1 MALKP
6 TKRATMMQATRA
18 SIAAPASPDGKTAVV
33 GDQVVIALSDQQLRG
48 IVRFAGGTKFAPGDW
63 LGIELE
69 KKAGKNN
76 GSVKGEVYF
85 VCEPEHGIFV
95 RPTAVSITKGATPTS
110 SPAASPKLQ
119 VPPGTPAETETTVKA
134 DSTTTLTIPE
144 VPETTP
150 NVKAK
155 GVESL
160 STARANAQ
168 LDLAEAMEDHDEPRL
183 RRALAVAEHLEVAPE
198 EIAAARRMLEF
209 EINKLLLVDAKQM
222 RASIRQLAL
231 RVAEAERQQKPPE
244 AHAPPRFA
252 QMAELLEKRVWSSLE
267 PKISS
272 IVSSVVAKATARMGK
287 ADGARNSPPSV
298 TFEDLDTDKDGFIS
312 RQEFEAAQKRG
323 LLGGPSQQVPVQ
335 PTAAASVQ
343 KEAPAE
349 HRSVVRST
357 LFAAMHGAA
366 QRLLEKKDFKEL
378 DTDGDGLVSQKELDS
393 SLADMKVEGQEMEQ
407 ARQQILQQADTD
419 GDGVL
424 SQEEFERAKA
434 EVSKKQTSEYSEKKL
449 LVRSILGG
457 TYSDASKRL
466 LRTKTFQEMDKDGD
480 GRICEEEVGAALTVS
495 GEEAV
500 QARAELMQ
508 QVDKDGDGKISQE
521 ELQQAKA
528 EAEAEAPTTTP
539 EPRSLTRS
547 LLALTYS
554 DIAKRL
560 LEQKSFK
567 DLDKDGDGCVTKEEL
582 DANLA
587 DMNVSGEEAAKANK
601 EIMQMVDK
609 DGDGVISNAELSE
622 AKAEMQKS

>member
-1 MALKP
+1 M
-6 TKRATMMQATRA
+6 
-18 SIAAPASPDGKTAVV
+18 V
-33 GDQVVIALSDQQLRG
+33 
-48 IVRFAGGTKFAPGDW
+48 
-63 LGIELE
+63 
-69 KKAGKNN
+69 
-76 GSVKGEVYF
+76 
-85 VCEPEHGIFV
+85 
-95 RPTAVSITKGATPTS
+95 
-110 SPAASPKLQ
+110 
-119 VPPGTPAETETTVKA
+119 
-134 DSTTTLTIPE
+134 
-144 VPETTP
+144 
-150 NVKAK
+150 
-155 GVESL
+155 
-160 STARANAQ
+160 
-168 LDLAEAMEDHDEPRL
+168 DHDEPRL

-244 AHAPPRFA
+244 
-252 QMAELLEKRVWSSLE
+252 
-267 PKISS
+267 
-272 IVSSVVAKATARMGK
+272 
-287 ADGARNSPPSV
+287 
-298 TFEDLDTDKDGFIS
+298 
-312 RQEFEAAQKRG
+312 EFEAAQKRG
-323 LLGGPSQQVPVQ
+323 LLGGPSQQVSGQLVGRQKSPHTGIEFQVPVQ
-335 PTAAASVQ
+335 PTAAASAQVR

-480 GRICEEEVGAALTVS
+480 GRICEEEVGAALTSMAVS

-609 DGDGVISNAELSE
+609 
-622 AKAEMQKS
+622 

>member
-1 MALKP
+1 MARPVLKH
-6 TKRATMMQATRA
+6 
-18 SIAAPASPDGKTAVV
+18 PASH
-33 GDQVVIALSDQQLRG
+33 
-48 IVRFAGGTKFAPGDW
+48 PGLLITQCITENW
-63 LGIELE
+63 HPSG
-69 KKAGKNN
+69 
-76 GSVKGEVYF
+76 
-85 VCEPEHGIFV
+85 V
-95 RPTAVSITKGATPTS
+95 RPG
-110 SPAASPKLQ
+110 Q
-119 VPPGTPAETETTVKA
+119 
-134 DSTTTLTIPE
+134 

-244 AHAPPRFA
+244 AQAPPRFA

-267 PKISS
+267 PKISK
-272 IVSSVVAKATARMGK
+272 IVSSVVSKATARTGK
-287 ADGARNSPPSV
+287 ADGRVRNPPSV

-312 RQEFEAAQKRG
+312 REEFEAAQKKG
-323 LLGGPSQQVPVQ
+323 LLGGPLHPVPVQ
-335 PTAAASVQ
+335 PPAAASAQGQVGPSLQ
-343 KEAPAE
+343 EAPAE

-393 SLADMKVEGQEMEQ
+393 SLVDMKVEGQEMEQ

-449 LVRSILGG
+449 LVRSILSGS
-457 TYSDASKRL
+457 YSDASKKL

-480 GRICEEEVGAALTVS
+480 GRICEEEVGAALASMAVS

-528 EAEAEAPTTTP
+528 EAAEAPTSPTTTP

-582 DANLA
+582 AANLA
-587 DMNVSGEEAAKANK
+587 DMSVSGEEAAKANK

-609 DGDGVISNAELSE
+609 DGCKGSAGIRCSVQVSL
-622 AKAEMQKS
+622 

>member
-1 MALKP
+1 
-6 TKRATMMQATRA
+6 MQMCLFRCQYFGSSILHHLLA
-18 SIAAPASPDGKTAVV
+18 SIYLQRYSP
-33 GDQVVIALSDQQLRG
+33 
-48 IVRFAGGTKFAPGDW
+48 
-63 LGIELE
+63 
-69 KKAGKNN
+69 
-76 GSVKGEVYF
+76 
-85 VCEPEHGIFV
+85 
-95 RPTAVSITKGATPTS
+95 
-110 SPAASPKLQ
+110 
-119 VPPGTPAETETTVKA
+119 
-134 DSTTTLTIPE
+134 TTLTIPE

-150 NVKAK
+150 SVKAK

-209 EINKLLLVDAKQM
+209 EINKLLLADAKQM

-231 RVAEAERQQKPPE
+231 RVAEAERQPPE
-244 AHAPPRFA
+244 AHTRPRFA

-267 PKISS
+267 PKISN
-272 IVSSVVAKATARMGK
+272 IVSSAVAKATARMGN
-287 ADGARNSPPSV
+287 AEGARNPPPSV
-298 TFEDLDTDKDGFIS
+298 KFEDLDTDKDGFIS
-312 RQEFEAAQKRG
+312 REEFEAAQKKG
-323 LLGGPSQQVPVQ
+323 LLGGPSQPVPVQ
-335 PTAAASVQ
+335 PPAAATHSATASVSR

-378 DTDGDGLVSQKELDS
+378 DTDGDGQVSRKELDS
-393 SLADMKVEGQEMEQ
+393 SLADMKVEGQDLEQ

-449 LVRSILGG
+449 LVRSILSGS
-457 TYSDASKRL
+457 YSDASKRL

-480 GRICEEEVGAALTVS
+480 GRICEEEVGAALASMAVS

-500 QARAELMQ
+500 QAREELMQ

-528 EAEAEAPTTTP
+528 EAEAEAPTTAP

-547 LLALTYS
+547 LLAFTYS

-587 DMNVSGEEAAKANK
+587 DMSVSGEEAAKANK

-622 AKAEMQKS
+622 AKTEMQKS